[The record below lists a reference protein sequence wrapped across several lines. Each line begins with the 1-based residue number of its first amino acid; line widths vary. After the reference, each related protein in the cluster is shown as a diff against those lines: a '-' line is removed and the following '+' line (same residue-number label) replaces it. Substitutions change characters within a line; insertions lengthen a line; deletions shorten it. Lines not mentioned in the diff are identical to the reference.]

1 VLLFFSGAPNI
12 PSWPS
17 ATWFSSGTVA
27 PARTSSTS
35 GVTDLT
41 PELWEQVYF
50 AATRRQT
57 DKDDAAIEVA
67 EGRVARHLY
76 RIVYEVLGDLR
87 IRPIEIFPITGF
99 PINRRELD
107 R

>member
-1 VLLFFSGAPNI
+1 MPIGDVVFLWDDRPGKNVEHI
-12 PSWPS
+12 RRH
-17 ATWFSSGTVA
+17 GM
-27 PARTSSTS
+27 
-35 GVTDLT
+35 T
-41 PELWEQVYF
+41 PELWERVFF
-50 AATRRQT
+50 AATRRQP

-67 EGRVARHLY
+67 EGRVARRLY

-99 PINRRELD
+99 RIKRHELD

>member
-1 VLLFFSGAPNI
+1 MAFGDVVFLWDDRPGKNVEHI
-12 PSWPS
+12 RRH
-17 ATWFSSGTVA
+17 G
-27 PARTSSTS
+27 
-35 GVTDLT
+35 LT

-67 EGRVARHLY
+67 DGRVARRLY

>member
-1 VLLFFSGAPNI
+1 MAIGDVVFLWDYRPGKNVEHI
-12 PSWPS
+12 QRH
-17 ATWFSSGTVA
+17 G
-27 PARTSSTS
+27 
-35 GVTDLT
+35 LT
-41 PELWEQVYF
+41 PDLWEQVYF
-50 AATRRQT
+50 AATRRQA

-67 EGRVARHLY
+67 EGRVARRLY

>member
-1 VLLFFSGAPNI
+1 MAFGDVVFLWDGRPGKNVEHI
-12 PSWPS
+12 RRH
-17 ATWFSSGTVA
+17 G
-27 PARTSSTS
+27 
-35 GVTDLT
+35 LT

-67 EGRVARHLY
+67 EGRVARQLY

-87 IRPIEIFPITGF
+87 IRPIEIFPIAGF